1 MKNPTL
7 KEKVKK
13 YEEFLHLICTIMV
26 AGDNDGIRKLVSNAD
41 NWSYAHRKG
50 NGELSEL
57 EQQKLI
63 NKSFQKLCNLE

>member
-1 MKNPTL
+1 
-7 KEKVKK
+7 
-13 YEEFLHLICTIMV
+13 MV